1 MLLAFFVAVSLQR
14 VRSLQISREI
24 PRSDKSGEP
33 SQELVT
39 LACRGILENH
49 A

>member
-1 MLLAFFVAVSLQR
+1 MKAADYLVGA
-14 VRSLQISREI
+14 RSLQISREI